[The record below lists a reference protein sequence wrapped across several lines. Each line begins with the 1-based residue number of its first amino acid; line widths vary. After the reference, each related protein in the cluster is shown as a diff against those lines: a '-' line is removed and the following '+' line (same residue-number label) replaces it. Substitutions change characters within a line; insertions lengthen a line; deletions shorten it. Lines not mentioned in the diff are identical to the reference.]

1 MLGLV
6 PPHHG
11 VLLGV
16 VLWDGDV
23 VVGRL
28 FSLRHRLRRLLA
40 VPHDVVEVGE
50 VVVQVDPLEAVASVG
65 PPSQFR
71 ALQVINTFIF
81 NRSFPLSRVFLFVLV
96 DSTLDTFSFA
106 FASRS

>member
-1 MLGLV
+1 MPGPL

-16 VLWDGDV
+16 VLRDGDV

-28 FSLRHRLRRLLA
+28 FSLRHGLRRLLA

-71 ALQVINTFIF
+71 ALQVMNTFIF
-81 NRSFPLSRVFLFVLV
+81 NGSSPLSRVVCCF
-96 DSTLDTFSFA
+96 FSYLWILHWIHF
-106 FASRS
+106 